1 MKFFIFVISGLLF
14 LPGCRVFTESSE
26 MPTLGDNQ
34 WQLIAMDQKPVN
46 LGSNAYIKFNEKDL
60 KVGGKAACNTF
71 FADFERSGDK
81 ISFSIV
87 GSTKMYCEGLMEVE
101 GQIITNLQKVKRYE
115 VKYGLLYLFGS
126 DDLLLTF
133 KKVNVN

>member
-14 LPGCRVFTESSE
+14 LSGCRVFTESPE

-46 LGSNAYIKFNEKDL
+46 LGNNAYIKFNEKDL

-71 FADFERSGDK
+71 LADFERSGDK
-81 ISFSIV
+81 ISFSTV
-87 GSTKMYCEGLMEVE
+87 GSTKMYCEGLMEEE